1 MHRKCLNMARIIQD
15 LSILKCILFWFVV
28 LVPLYPYPVWGSP
41 YQSADH
47 YWPMYNITD
56 GFLEDVEGAAH
67 TVVYNG
73 GKTIEVPQLGYALVF
88 DGKDDWVDTGG
99 FNADCVTDPSTCRKG
114 FTLTF
119 WLKVYS
125 TGFII
130 SSGSFTNH
138 RNGPGFQLYY
148 HQSLKRFQFLLE
160 TRNKRWTLLIH
171 QDVGYWTHMAF
182 TWHNQNGLKYYE
194 DGNLSTFTDRPVL
207 LSPLRLQNYT
217 PVITL
222 ARPSTLRRFK
232 EFGKFEISQLAI
244 WLKDLSADDIAGVY
258 SNGVILFQDTILCC
272 YFKGVNPCLTN
283 PCHDGDACGKLSKSS
298 EKKCIC
304 PNVNLRMKTCTE
316 NITGVCE
323 DKSTGCRGFAEQSY
337 YCKHK
342 KMREICPRSCSYC
355 GASRPS
361 TTLKPTLSTGS
372 TVMSRIARES
382 RDPVTPAPSS
392 SPSQSKTN
400 SPTTPSKRRLPRGQS
415 CKDLQCPPY
424 AKCFQTSRE
433 GAECRCQFS
442 CDKEERNLICGTD
455 DKTYLNHCVLK
466 MEACRLGKLIKIKSK
481 EGMCSV
487 LFSKATHYLPLNF
500 TREDKTKLVDM
511 RGNATGMVFNT
522 INASTAEQIGQVLRL
537 NGIDNYIELNN
548 LKDECTTNPSKC
560 TEGLSVAFWIKY
572 TEGKFIISAGRYTD
586 IADDGPGFRFIC
598 SNCSRNSG
606 VPETHNSGIFLLEL
620 STTTK
625 KWQIH
630 LDTIPRWWFH
640 FAFTWSPNQGLKYYK
655 NGKFVL
661 GKKNPERFMVATD
674 TNIAKMITIGL
685 PNSLKAMSRKNSRG
699 KFSLGHL
706 VIWTYEVSKYD
717 MEIAFRSVLTTGIKS
732 LLCCQQLKEDPCVLN
747 PCHDGA
753 TCQRMDTGDKYQCIC
768 PDIDHNGR
776 CSGAEKF
783 AEHCEDKSDQCEK
796 LASQEGFCDY
806 RWRRMKKI
814 CPKACKLCGKEQT
827 PVSKT
832 DLLVS
837 SSRKVEAQIAHET
850 QRSRHSVGK
859 TLQNENRG
867 AGSTNRSGLTRH
879 MPNKMIKTGSVQ
891 LNTII
896 AQEFLS
902 TFPRSGS
909 MSTRE
914 RFQNDRFS
922 AGSLV
927 QPNMAMSTTNS
938 FISLSPSSMVPKRY
952 ASTTR
957 TRHFSVLSSHE
968 KFTESS
974 LLLSN
979 NLLSTHNLSPGAES
993 SKSSSLL
1000 SHYSSGVSS
1009 AQARQVSTSQPTTHV
1024 SSIVTSSA
1032 INQVTSSF
1040 ISLATNRISPLQP
1053 SSIISRTPT
1062 TQSFSS
1068 SLIVKSSVKSAWSK
1082 TYLHLTKAITS
1093 SYLIHTASVQ
1103 PLLSS
1108 VVPTREETSLTC
1120 SVNNTMC
1127 LCFNCDEAPKS
1138 AKICCMDLIE
1148 NKITQQGIKMTVKNI
1163 SVQEFYHII
1172 TAVSRV
1178 IADIVWNSCRTN
1190 VSLCLTGE
1198 SSPGAASVRRRR
1210 SLREQNIQS
1219 KTTSDRIRTKREA
1232 LQPTIS
1238 PSSPNIFSVEAIFY
1252 SLSLQVGTS
1261 PGVQTAFYVIM
1272 KLYSN
1277 GTNQTILL
1285 DGKKLL
1291 KILTNETRTLES
1303 KLNISIES
1311 FTATHQSSKLATTS
1325 SLPATL
1331 SPNSSQ
1337 GGQNIQM
1344 TTLFTGEAPTSPPVQ
1359 GKLEDEDGK
1368 GLSQELLILMI
1379 CAGIGGLILISIV
1392 MACVFTRFY
1401 RQRKGEFV
1409 PDKTYPSPPN
1419 NKHNGDAVVED
1430 LENIDTFID
1439 PSTQITDVP
1448 HKPTRGSAGGSSA
1461 GGPKKQRKPMGVKV
1475 TYKPPEWD

>member
-1 MHRKCLNMARIIQD
+1 MNLTLCLLLLGILLFSSSCISSVRTNRLKRKHRKQA
-15 LSILKCILFWFVV
+15 
-28 LVPLYPYPVWGSP
+28 
-41 YQSADH
+41 
-47 YWPMYNITD
+47 
-56 GFLEDVEGAAH
+56 
-67 TVVYNG
+67 
-73 GKTIEVPQLGYALVF
+73 
-88 DGKDDWVDTGG
+88 
-99 FNADCVTDPSTCRKG
+99 FN
-114 FTLTF
+114 
-119 WLKVYS
+119 
-125 TGFII
+125 
-130 SSGSFTNH
+130 
-138 RNGPGFQLYY
+138 
-148 HQSLKRFQFLLE
+148 RFQ
-160 TRNKRWTLLIH
+160 
-171 QDVGYWTHMAF
+171 G
-182 TWHNQNGLKYYE
+182 
-194 DGNLSTFTDRPVL
+194 
-207 LSPLRLQNYT
+207 
-217 PVITL
+217 
-222 ARPSTLRRFK
+222 
-232 EFGKFEISQLAI
+232 
-244 WLKDLSADDIAGVY
+244 
-258 SNGVILFQDTILCC
+258 
-272 YFKGVNPCLTN
+272 
-283 PCHDGDACGKLSKSS
+283 
-298 EKKCIC
+298 
-304 PNVNLRMKTCTE
+304 
-316 NITGVCE
+316 
-323 DKSTGCRGFAEQSY
+323 
-337 YCKHK
+337 
-342 KMREICPRSCSYC
+342 
-355 GASRPS
+355 
-361 TTLKPTLSTGS
+361 
-372 TVMSRIARES
+372 
-382 RDPVTPAPSS
+382 
-392 SPSQSKTN
+392 
-400 SPTTPSKRRLPRGQS
+400 
-415 CKDLQCPPY
+415 
-424 AKCFQTSRE
+424 
-433 GAECRCQFS
+433 
-442 CDKEERNLICGTD
+442 
-455 DKTYLNHCVLK
+455 
-466 MEACRLGKLIKIKSK
+466 
-481 EGMCSV
+481 V

-814 CPKACKLCGKEQT
+814 CPKACKLC
-827 PVSKT
+827 
-832 DLLVS
+832 
-837 SSRKVEAQIAHET
+837 
-850 QRSRHSVGK
+850 
-859 TLQNENRG
+859 
-867 AGSTNRSGLTRH
+867 
-879 MPNKMIKTGSVQ
+879 
-891 LNTII
+891 
-896 AQEFLS
+896 
-902 TFPRSGS
+902 
-909 MSTRE
+909 
-914 RFQNDRFS
+914 
-922 AGSLV
+922 
-927 QPNMAMSTTNS
+927 
-938 FISLSPSSMVPKRY
+938 
-952 ASTTR
+952 
-957 TRHFSVLSSHE
+957 
-968 KFTESS
+968 
-974 LLLSN
+974 
-979 NLLSTHNLSPGAES
+979 
-993 SKSSSLL
+993 
-1000 SHYSSGVSS
+1000 
-1009 AQARQVSTSQPTTHV
+1009 
-1024 SSIVTSSA
+1024 
-1032 INQVTSSF
+1032 
-1040 ISLATNRISPLQP
+1040 
-1053 SSIISRTPT
+1053 
-1062 TQSFSS
+1062 
-1068 SLIVKSSVKSAWSK
+1068 
-1082 TYLHLTKAITS
+1082 
-1093 SYLIHTASVQ
+1093 
-1103 PLLSS
+1103 
-1108 VVPTREETSLTC
+1108 
-1120 SVNNTMC
+1120 
-1127 LCFNCDEAPKS
+1127 
-1138 AKICCMDLIE
+1138 
-1148 NKITQQGIKMTVKNI
+1148 
-1163 SVQEFYHII
+1163 
-1172 TAVSRV
+1172 
-1178 IADIVWNSCRTN
+1178 
-1190 VSLCLTGE
+1190 
-1198 SSPGAASVRRRR
+1198 
-1210 SLREQNIQS
+1210 
-1219 KTTSDRIRTKREA
+1219 
-1232 LQPTIS
+1232 
-1238 PSSPNIFSVEAIFY
+1238 
-1252 SLSLQVGTS
+1252 
-1261 PGVQTAFYVIM
+1261 
-1272 KLYSN
+1272 
-1277 GTNQTILL
+1277 
-1285 DGKKLL
+1285 
-1291 KILTNETRTLES
+1291 
-1303 KLNISIES
+1303 
-1311 FTATHQSSKLATTS
+1311 ATHQSSKLATTS